1 MVFYDIFM
9 QLLFLLL
16 LIGIN
21 AFYVAAEFALLNSAD
36 LTLDSLIK
44 AAQEGKNKKDG
55 VWANHFKNLKRDATK
70 LDNYF
75 TVVQVGITFSSLG
88 LGVYSERAFVELFI
102 RFVRYCGA
110 NITDESS
117 LIHFFASCASLI
129 LLTYI
134 HVVLGEMVPKTYALH
149 FPVKVARFVFRPMQI
164 SNWIFHPVAIL
175 LNKVNNFC
183 LRVLKIDVNQRID
196 HSISKEK
203 LNSALEASVDEN
215 ILDDEDGDVV
225 HGLLS
230 LDKTIVRNVMVPR
243 TEVIAFQSSTK
254 VVDALLS
261 VQQSK
266 CSRYPIYD
274 KDLNDTK
281 KLVLVRDLYRAI
293 RNGHGEDPV
302 SKHGKDYPIIH
313 ELVTLEMAFEEMCKE
328 SVHMAAVVD
337 EKGGIAGIITLEDI
351 MEEII
356 GGEVYDE
363 FEEEERPPVKFD
375 KSCNCWEVEGIVT
388 LGDLSELLKKA
399 LSDELEESLLFILK
413 NELFP
418 RCNRLVHSVLGKKCS
433 HDLGEEAIK
442 NRVDEIMNDLIYE
455 SDNNIEE
462 WIKDKS
468 QKLADEECD
477 DMSANLNE
485 YLDEEDAQTV
495 GGLVMSKLAKLPTGN
510 EKVNYHDI
518 LELHVLEVRDRAPA
532 LIEIP
537 INKSESFDEK
547 FTKLQA
553 ELLEQI
559 KDELANI
566 DTAYRL
572 DVMLD

>member
-1 MVFYDIFM
+1 MIFYNLFM
-9 QLLFLLL
+9 QFLFLLL

-36 LTLDSLIK
+36 LTLDSIIK
-44 AAQEGKNKKDG
+44 DAKEGKNKKDG
-55 VWANHFKNLKRDATK
+55 AWASHFKSLKMDATK

-88 LGVYSERAFVELFI
+88 LGVYSERAFVDLFI
-102 RFVRYCGA
+102 KFVRYCGF
-110 NITDESS
+110 NITDGSS
-117 LIHFFASCASLI
+117 LVHIFASLVSIL
-129 LLTYI
+129 LLTYV

-164 SNWIFHPVAIL
+164 SSIIFHPVAVL
-175 LNKVNNFC
+175 LNKMNNFC
-183 LRVLKIDVNQRID
+183 LRVLKIDINQHID
-196 HSISKEK
+196 HSVSKEK
-203 LNSALEASVDEN
+203 LNSALEASIDEN
-215 ILDDEDGDVV
+215 ILDDEDGEVV

-230 LDKTIVRNVMVPR
+230 LDNTIVRNVMVPR

-254 VVDALLS
+254 VVDVLLS
-261 VQQSK
+261 IQQFR

-281 KLVLVRDLYRAI
+281 KLVLVRDLYRAV
-293 RNGHGEDPV
+293 RNGHGQDPV
-302 SKHGKDYPIIH
+302 SMYCKDYPIIH
-313 ELVTLEMAFEEMCKE
+313 ELVTLEVAFEEMCKE

-337 EKGGIAGIITLEDI
+337 EKGGIAGIITLEDV

-375 KSCNCWEVEGIVT
+375 KSSNSWEVEGIV
-388 LGDLSELLKKA
+388 A
-399 LSDELEESLLFILK
+399 LSDLDELLNKSLSDDLEESLLFILK

-418 RCNRLVHSVLGKKCS
+418 RCDKLLRSVLGKKCS

-442 NRVDEIMNDLIYE
+442 NRVDEIIEDLIYE

-462 WIKDKS
+462 WIKDKC
-468 QKLADEECD
+468 QNLADEECE
-477 DMSANLNE
+477 DMFATLSE

-510 EKVNYHDI
+510 EKVNYHNI

-532 LIEIP
+532 LVEIP
-537 INKSESFDEK
+537 IDESDSFDEK
-547 FTKLQA
+547 FMELQ
-553 ELLEQI
+553 EDLLEQI
-559 KDELANI
+559 KDELTNI
-566 DTAYRL
+566 DAVYRL
-572 DVMLD
+572 DVKLK